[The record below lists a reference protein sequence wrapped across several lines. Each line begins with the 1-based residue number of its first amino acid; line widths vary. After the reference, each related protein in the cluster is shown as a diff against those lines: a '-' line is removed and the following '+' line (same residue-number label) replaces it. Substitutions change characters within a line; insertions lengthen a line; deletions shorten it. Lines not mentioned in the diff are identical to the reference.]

1 MNDII
6 NVIMNRVIETID
18 MMVRI
23 ILIIISGTFVY
34 LAFGAAL
41 FGALTYV
48 VPHTGIIIALTLVM
62 IIGLFLISGMMKF
75 FGFLMTYHPRYLVYP
90 ICFPT

>member
-23 ILIIISGTFVY
+23 ILILASGTLVF
-34 LAFGAAL
+34 LAFGASVV
-41 FGALTYV
+41 GTLTYV

-62 IIGLFLISGMMKF
+62 IIGMLLVAGMMKF
-75 FGFLMTYHPRYLVYP
+75 FGFLMTYQIPNR
-90 ICFPT
+90 FRW